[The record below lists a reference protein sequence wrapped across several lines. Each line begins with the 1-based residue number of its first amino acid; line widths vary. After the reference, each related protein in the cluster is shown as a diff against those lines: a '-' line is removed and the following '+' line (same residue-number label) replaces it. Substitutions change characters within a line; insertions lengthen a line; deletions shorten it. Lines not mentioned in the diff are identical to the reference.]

1 MARLTGPSLSQAY
14 QDNHLRT
21 ELNVK
26 SGGALEPEPTA
37 LHLLQVSCCVLPS
50 CMAVWQCAKGAG
62 TGLGCRRWV
71 ESGGAQA
78 RDWQGSASRRE
89 LLVTKSLGAPWAWT
103 MQVGQARPVAKQA
116 DAVVWAL

>member
-1 MARLTGPSLSQAY
+1 MI
-14 QDNHLRT
+14 T
-21 ELNVK
+21 ELCEIPNSSQKFNDNVV
-26 SGGALEPEPTA
+26 ALKKGLKARTREKKARVHRGT
-37 LHLLQVSCCVLPS
+37 CVLPS

-89 LLVTKSLGAPWAWT
+89 LLVTKSLGAPWGWT
-103 MQVGQARPVAKQA
+103 MQVGQARPVEKQA